1 MVYKAFILYQQG
13 IFVSTKFQ
21 KIILFFTIKMETIQQ
36 NRRIESIDL
45 LRGIVIIIMTLD
57 HVRDFFHADAY
68 LFDPTDLSKTN
79 PLLFLTRIITHY
91 CAPIFIFLAGT
102 SAYQVGQKKGISG
115 LSSYLLKRGIWLII
129 LELTVMNIAWFFNPN
144 FGIISFQV
152 IGAIGLSMVLLS
164 AIVYL
169 PMPWIIAGSLI
180 MIFGHNLL
188 DGITIKE
195 DNFQAFIWSLIHQQR
210 MFNWIPDHVIYIG
223 YPVVPWVGVM
233 ALGYAFGVIYTAK
246 FKAEERR
253 KILLT
258 YGWLSIVLFI
268 IIRSTNLYG
277 DTRLWDTHASGIN
290 LLLSFINVSKY
301 PPSLLYILLTI
312 GPALL
317 LLAFL
322 ENAKGVFWNKILVYG
337 KVSMFYYILHIYIIH
352 TLAMLAASL
361 TGFGAD
367 AMVLNTWV
375 YMSPR
380 LQGYGFSLSFVYL
393 LWIVIVVATYPI
405 CRWYGAYKNRHQ
417 GYWWLSYV

>member
-1 MVYKAFILYQQG
+1 
-13 IFVSTKFQ
+13 
-21 KIILFFTIKMETIQQ
+21 
-36 NRRIESIDL
+36 
-45 LRGIVIIIMTLD
+45 
-57 HVRDFFHADAY
+57 
-68 LFDPTDLSKTN
+68 
-79 PLLFLTRIITHY
+79 
-91 CAPIFIFLAGT
+91 
-102 SAYQVGQKKGISG
+102 
-115 LSSYLLKRGIWLII
+115 
-129 LELTVMNIAWFFNPN
+129 
-144 FGIISFQV
+144 
-152 IGAIGLSMVLLS
+152 
-164 AIVYL
+164 
-169 PMPWIIAGSLI
+169 
-180 MIFGHNLL
+180 
-188 DGITIKE
+188 
-195 DNFQAFIWSLIHQQR
+195 
-210 MFNWIPDHVIYIG
+210 
-223 YPVVPWVGVM
+223 M
-233 ALGYAFGVIYTAK
+233 ALGYVFGVIYTSK
-246 FKAEERR
+246 FKAEARR

-277 DTRLWDTHASGIN
+277 DTRLWDTQASGIN

-337 KVSMFYYILHIYIIH
+337 KVSMFYYILHIYVIH

-367 AMVLNTWV
+367 AMVLDTWV

-405 CRWYGAYKNRHQ
+405 CRWYGAYKQKNQR
-417 GYWWLSYV
+417 YWWLSYV